1 MLIAFLISMLIHTLI
16 GGPEEIFMVPKL
28 EKEIKS
34 HVVDDERKNEI
45 LQIIKEAKKE
55 IKQFRK
61 FRKSKLKEI
70 KKIGAKKEVSSDEML
85 EVFEIYN
92 NTRLSLQSD
101 LIEKRLI
108 LQQLFS
114 DEEWELIIENAVFPS
129 DKDRKKADKQEDK
142 IEKKIEEF
150 IADIK
155 ATIES
160 NIEDESKR
168 SNVLNSLDNYSTTL
182 ITFIEE
188 GQQMNYKDNNIARSK
203 NANKNELDQ
212 FYQNQNKLRYKGAK
226 EYMKLRTTVIRN
238 TNEKEWK
245 AIIKDLNKF
254 ING

>member
-1 MLIAFLISMLIHTLI
+1 MLIAFLISMLIKTLI

-34 HVVDDERKNEI
+34 HVADNEKKNEI

-55 IKQFRK
+55 IKEFGK
-61 FRKSKLKEI
+61 FRKKKLEEI
-70 KKIGAKKEVSSDEML
+70 KKMGVKREVPSENML

-101 LIEKRLI
+101 LIEKRLAM
-108 LQQLFS
+108 QELFS

-129 DKDRKKADKQEDK
+129 EKARKKADKQEDK
-142 IEKKIEEF
+142 IEQKIDKF

-155 ATIES
+155 ETIIS
-160 NIEDESKR
+160 NIEDEGKR

-182 ITFIEE
+182 VAFIEE
-188 GQQMNYKDNNIARSK
+188 GQQLNYEDNNIARNK
-203 NANKNELDQ
+203 NANKNELDL
-212 FYQNQNKLRYKGAK
+212 FYQKQNQLRYKGAK
-226 EYMKLRTTVIRN
+226 EYMQLRSTVIKN
-238 TNEKEWK
+238 TNVKEWK
-245 AIIKDLNKF
+245 TIVKALNKF